1 MNDIEKIV
9 SAGRLYLASS
19 FEDVFPN
26 VQRSLTK
33 PLEQV
38 GAEEREL
45 LRACSVRAVKCLND
59 IRFVIKVFASDIA
72 QQPLKHLFDWM
83 QSKTGEVNLEKTKNA
98 RQPYLG
104 EVLSELVTWKCEST
118 RSEFDMLIEDKAQG
132 DNDGWS
138 KVWHLVP
145 QELVTDTRA
154 LMLTLVCSAVSQFR
168 HADRK
173 PCLRLPS
180 AAPHLSTEEAERGLR
195 EEGLLAKEACCIQN
209 EKDDLTEK
217 IGTDQSSSLSPSQ
230 VCAQKGC
237 SSPLPW

>member
-1 MNDIEKIV
+1 MWRSLGVAKKIYHSVASRFSEQVANDVARKVLGRVIQTRWGSMDDIEKIV
-9 SAGRLYLASS
+9 SAGHLYLASS
-19 FEDVFPN
+19 FGDVFPN
-26 VQRSLTK
+26 VQRFLTK

-45 LRACSVRAVKCLND
+45 LRACRVRAVRCLND

-83 QSKTGEVNLEKTKNA
+83 QSKTGEVNLEETKNS
-98 RQPYLG
+98 RQPSLG
-104 EVLSELVTWKCEST
+104 ETVLSELVTWKCESI
-118 RSEFDMLIEDKAQG
+118 RLEFDMLIEDKAQG

-154 LMLTLVCSAVSQFR
+154 LMLTLVLLSGVAIL

-173 PCLRLPS
+173 PGLRLPS
-180 AAPHLSTEEAERGLR
+180 VAPHLSTEEVERCLR
-195 EEGLLAKEACCIQN
+195 EEG
-209 EKDDLTEK
+209 
-217 IGTDQSSSLSPSQ
+217 
-230 VCAQKGC
+230 
-237 SSPLPW
+237 